1 MKQLCVVLNQ
11 NILTLSS
18 VLILLNCPHYW
29 TLFVFLYPRLVHFV
43 HRPHQSIWKRRWR
56 WLYVRHLQTPLFSF
70 FHRRKKTNFQDTLLL
85 ELFSKGFTLMS
96 VYRRFSVDD
105 GQRRQRRFKKC
116 AVSNENA
123 LVWMGTLKTMNN

>member
-1 MKQLCVVLNQ
+1 M
-11 NILTLSS
+11 
-18 VLILLNCPHYW
+18 
-29 TLFVFLYPRLVHFV
+29 
-43 HRPHQSIWKRRWR
+43 
-56 WLYVRHLQTPLFSF
+56 RHLQTPLFSF
-70 FHRRKKTNFQDTLLL
+70 VHRRKKTNFQDTLLL
-85 ELFSKGFTLMS
+85 GLFSKGFMLMN

>member
-1 MKQLCVVLNQ
+1 M
-11 NILTLSS
+11 
-18 VLILLNCPHYW
+18 
-29 TLFVFLYPRLVHFV
+29 
-43 HRPHQSIWKRRWR
+43 
-56 WLYVRHLQTPLFSF
+56 RHLQTPLFSF
-70 FHRRKKTNFQDTLLL
+70 FHRRKKANFQDTLLL
-85 ELFSKGFTLMS
+85 ELFSKGFMLMS